1 MSAVDSDNRRELA
14 VAGELR
20 VPRPDALLIGGEW
33 RASRGGAT
41 VPIVSPTTEDIVA
54 EVTAPSIADAD
65 AAVTAAADA
74 FGGTW
79 PNLPVRQRV
88 QITARFCALLEERL
102 EEIARVWAVEAG
114 IPVRWGRTLHKF
126 AATAAWRGA
135 LEAAEQALAPERRRT
150 PVGEVS
156 IEHDP
161 VGPVVAIMP
170 YNGPMA
176 TIGSKVVPALLAGS
190 TVVVKAAPESALTMR
205 IVSDCAVR
213 AGFPAGVLSILA
225 GDVEVSRRLVADP
238 RVELISFTGGTTAAA
253 DILRRTADNLPRTV
267 FELGGKSPAVLLDD
281 VDLDTILRPLVAGA
295 MSGSGQVCATL
306 SRILVPHARH
316 DEIVDALAAAYRGLR
331 IGDPLSPDTD
341 HGPLTNRAAYDR
353 TRRFVDNAVAAG
365 AHAVTGGR
373 RPDGF
378 DTGWFYEPT
387 LLANVGEDDEV
398 VRREVFGPVTV
409 VLPYSDDEDAVRLA
423 NDTEFGLAGSVFATD
438 RERGLAVARRIRAGS
453 VALNTFGPTMAAP
466 FGGVKK
472 SGWGRECGP
481 EGIREF
487 SAVKQVLIG

>member
-1 MSAVDSDNRRELA
+1 MSAVDSDNRREVSVTA
-14 VAGELR
+14 DLR
-20 VPRPDALLIGGEW
+20 VPRPDALLIGSEW
-33 RASRGGAT
+33 RPSQGGAT
-41 VPIVSPTTEDIVA
+41 VEIISPTTEDIVTT
-54 EVTAPSIADAD
+54 VTTPSVADAD
-65 AAVTAAADA
+65 AAVTAATDA
-74 FGGTW
+74 FGGAW

-88 QITARFCALLEERL
+88 EITARFCALVEERL
-102 EEIARVWAVEAG
+102 EEIAQIWAIEAG
-114 IPVRWGRTLHKF
+114 IPLRWGRTLHKY

-135 LEAAEQALAPERRRT
+135 LDAAEQALAPELRT
-150 PVGEVS
+150 TAVGEVS
-156 IEHDP
+156 IEYDP

-205 IVSDCAVR
+205 IVSECAVR
-213 AGFPAGVLSILA
+213 AGFPPGVLSILA
-225 GDVEVSRRLVADP
+225 GDLEVSRRLVADP
-238 RVELISFTGGTTAAA
+238 RVELISFTGGTKAAS
-253 DILRRTADNLPRTV
+253 DILRQSADNLPRTV

-281 VDLDTILRPLVAGA
+281 VDLDRILRPLVAGA

-306 SRILVPHARH
+306 SRVLVPASRH
-316 DEIVDALAAAYRGLR
+316 DEVVDALAGAYRALR

-341 HGPLTNRAAYDR
+341 HGPLTNRGAYDR
-353 TRRFVDNAVAAG
+353 TRRFVDNALTGGAVAA
-365 AHAVTGGR
+365 TGGR
-373 RPDGF
+373 RPEGF

-387 LLANVGEDDEV
+387 LLVNVGENDDV
-398 VRREVFGPVTV
+398 VRQEVFGPVTV
-409 VLPYSDDEDAVRLA
+409 VLPYSDVDDAVRLA
-423 NDTEFGLAGSVFATD
+423 NDSEFGLAGSVFSAD
-438 RERGLAVARRIRAGS
+438 REHGLAVARRIRAGS